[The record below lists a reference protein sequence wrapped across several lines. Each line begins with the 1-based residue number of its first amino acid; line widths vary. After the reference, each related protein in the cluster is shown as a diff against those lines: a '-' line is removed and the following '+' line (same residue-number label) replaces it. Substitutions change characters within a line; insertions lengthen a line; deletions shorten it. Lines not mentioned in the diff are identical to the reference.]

1 MATTTKA
8 AKKAPAKNSDLLSE
22 AEREAMR
29 DTLRERRKGGK
40 ADGLADLM
48 AALAKL
54 PADEKA
60 MGEQLHELVMT
71 NAPSLSPKTWYG
83 MPAWADANGKTVC
96 FYKPA
101 GKFKERYS
109 TFGFNT
115 EAKLDDGNMWVTS
128 FALVKLGNAEAKELA
143 ALVKKS
149 AG

>member
-1 MATTTKA
+1 MATTKT
-8 AKKAPAKNSDLLSE
+8 AKKAPAKNNELLSE
-22 AEREAMR
+22 TEREAMR
-29 DTLRERRKGGK
+29 DTLRERKKGSK
-40 ADGLADLM
+40 ANGLADLM
-48 AALAKL
+48 AALEKL
-54 PADEKA
+54 PADQKA
-60 MGEQLHELVMT
+60 MGEKLHELVMA

-83 MPAWADANGKTVC
+83 MPAWANANGKTVC

-101 GKFKERYS
+101 GKFDERYS

-128 FALVKLGNAEAKELA
+128 FALLKLGDAEAKELA

>member
-1 MATTTKA
+1 MAKA
-8 AKKAPAKNSDLLSE
+8 AKKTGSELLSE

-40 ADGLADLM
+40 ADGLADLR
-48 AALAKL
+48 AALEKL
-54 PADEKA
+54 PAGEKA
-60 MGEQLHELVMT
+60 MGERLHALVT
-71 NAPSLSPKTWYG
+71 ANAPTLAPKTWYG

-96 FYKPA
+96 FFKPA

-128 FALVKLGNAEAKELA
+128 FALVKLGPAEEKQLA